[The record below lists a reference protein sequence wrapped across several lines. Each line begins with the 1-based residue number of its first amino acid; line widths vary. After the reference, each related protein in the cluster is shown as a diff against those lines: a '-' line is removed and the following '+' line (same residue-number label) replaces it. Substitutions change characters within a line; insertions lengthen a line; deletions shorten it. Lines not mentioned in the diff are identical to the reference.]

1 MITRRC
7 DLKHT
12 PEMSPWIILRVKVA
26 ACIVDHLHIALECR
40 VTTAGQIFPRVH
52 FILLSIPLEAIGYR
66 LQNLSVDKLVYQL
79 SQRENCCEYFHY
91 QILVLT
97 LL

>member
-12 PEMSPWIILRVKVA
+12 PEMSPWIFYRFKV

-40 VTTAGQIFPRVH
+40 VTTAGQIIPQGPLH
-52 FILLSIPLEAIGYR
+52 TFIDSIRSYR
-66 LQNLSVDKLVYQL
+66 ISLQNLSVDKLVYQL